1 MMKKTTT
8 LWLLGLLAVL
18 TLFATIYFVAHYVL
32 RSSANEPQ
40 LQIAND
46 TAWKAALQL
55 AQNGKINPL
64 DGEKIDI
71 TTSKEPFVIVYNK
84 NGEVIDSTG
93 VYNGQVPKL
102 PDGVLPGTV
111 EGEKTIFTW
120 EPIEDVRIAA
130 VVVSSGKYGYVL
142 AGKSLVDTENSLNKF
157 SYILLVTFGLL
168 LVGISVVAF
177 VHHKKQ

>member
-1 MMKKTTT
+1 MKKTTT

-18 TLFATIYFVAHYVL
+18 ILFATIYFVAHYVL

-46 TAWKAALQL
+46 TAWKTALQL

-71 TTSKEPFVIVYNK
+71 TTSKEPFVTVYNK

-102 PDGVLPGTV
+102 PEGVLQGTV
-111 EGEKTIFTW
+111 DGEKTIFTW
-120 EPIEDVRIAA
+120 EPVEGARIAA

-142 AGKSLVDTENSLNKF
+142 AGRSLADTENDLNKL
-157 SYILLVTFGLL
+157 SYILIVTFGFLIIAITT
-168 LVGISVVAF
+168 VSIVY
-177 VHHKKQ
+177 HKKR